1 MNCSLFNPTPSL
13 SAMIV
18 HHFKMRPNVI
28 TYNLSGMGCSA
39 GIISIGLA
47 KELLQVSHLS
57 SLPIP
62 YVIITTL
69 NNYNFKSER
78 AHLSP
83 LLDRASKELTCLF

>member
-1 MNCSLFNPTPSL
+1 
-13 SAMIV
+13 MIV

-47 KELLQVSHLS
+47 KELLQVGHLL

-62 YVIITTL
+62 YAIIPTL
-69 NNYNFKSER
+69 NTYRPKSER
-78 AHLSP
+78 AHLSC
-83 LLDRASKELTCLF
+83 LLDRASKDLTCLF

>member
-1 MNCSLFNPTPSL
+1 
-13 SAMIV
+13 MIV

-57 SLPIP
+57 SFTIP

-69 NNYNFKSER
+69 NEYIPNSER
-78 AHLSP
+78 AI
-83 LLDRASKELTCLF
+83 